1 MSNSNQVVLYGSSLF
16 LSGVEL
22 ALRRRGVWAVLRLD
36 PAYPGAPAELA
47 ALQRGVLIYDLNEA
61 KDQFAPAFLAA
72 HPHMRV
78 IGLDGAQGQAQV
90 WRSEQH
96 ILARLDDLNDLLAEL
111 QAVGKEVG
119 HS

>member
-1 MSNSNQVVLYGSSLF
+1 MSDPVQVILYGSSLF

-22 ALRRRGVWAVLRLD
+22 ALRRRGEWAVLRLH
-36 PAYPGAPAELA
+36 PGALAELE

-61 KDQFAPAFLAA
+61 KEQFASDFLAA

-78 IGLDGAQGQAQV
+78 IGLDGTRGQARV

-96 ILARLDDLNDLLAEL
+96 TMARLDDLSDLLAGLTSTWL
-111 QAVGKEVG
+111 QCP
-119 HS
+119 